1 MPPPYVSP
9 GQPITSAWGNDV
21 VYSLGEIDGRLT
33 SQIGAVNTSLTG
45 QINGINSRLAG
56 NIRGGIT
63 TLAGDTNGHYYVYF
77 GYTFPSTPVVTATI
91 HYDAVQHPRFISTV
105 AVTQTYAVFII
116 HAYHGAMSGGS
127 SVTATFSWIAFTGA
141 L

>member
-21 VYSLGEIDGRLT
+21 VYTLGEIDGRLT
-33 SQIGAVNTSLTG
+33 G
-45 QINGINSRLAG
+45 QIAAANSSINSINSRLAN

-63 TLAGDTNGHYYVYF
+63 TLDCDVNGHYYVYF
-77 GYTFPSTPVVTATI
+77 GHTFPIVPAVVGNLA
-91 HYDAVQHPRFISTV
+91 YDDVIPPRFMSV
-105 AVTQTYAVFII
+105 RAVTQTYVVFII
-116 HAYHGAMSGGS
+116 HTMYGFVSTGI
-127 SVTATFSWIAFTGA
+127 TTFSWIAFTGG